1 MTTHDLLAAVTS
13 ALTKVHN
20 PRLGNDVLSTGMVQD
35 LNVDQAAG
43 LVSFRILLTR
53 QDPGTVV
60 IQARK
65 AVKAIEGVKE
75 VKIDIVDPAGAPAHS
90 HQPPADSIPMP
101 TGPAPL
107 AHLGKIIAVSSGMGG
122 VGKSTVA
129 ANLAIALAQAG
140 HRVGLMD
147 ADIYGPNIPR
157 MFGVFEKP
165 PVKDSRIQPLEAHGI
180 KLISLGLLVDRDAPV
195 IWRGPIIMKVL
206 TQFLNDVEW
215 GELDFFIVDL
225 PPGTGDA
232 QLSLAQSTRI
242 AGAVIVTTPQEVA
255 VGDALRGAKMFEK
268 VQVPVIGV
276 VENMSGFVTPNGERI
291 ELFGTGGGQRLA
303 AELRVPLL
311 GQVPLQP
318 GIADSA
324 DVGKPALIAVPD
336 SPAAKALRAIAEKVA
351 GLVAPTAAIS
361 LTN

>member
-1 MTTHDLLAAVTS
+1 MTPNDLAAAVAA
-13 ALTKVHN
+13 ALSKVHN
-20 PRLGNDVLSTGMVQD
+20 PRLGNDILSTGMVKD
-35 LNVDQAAG
+35 LTVDAAVG
-43 LVSFRILLTR
+43 RVAFTVLLTK

-60 IQARK
+60 IAARK
-65 AVKAIEGVKE
+65 AVKAIEGVTE
-75 VKIDIVDPAGAPAHS
+75 VKIEIVDPAGVPAHS
-90 HQPPADSIPMP
+90 HQPPADSVPMP

-107 AHLGKIIAVSSGMGG
+107 AHLGKIIAVSSGKGG

-129 ANLAIALAQAG
+129 ANIAIALAQAG

-165 PVKDSRIQPLEAHGI
+165 PVINSRIQPLTAYGV

-215 GELDFFIVDL
+215 GELDFFVVDL

-232 QLSLAQSTRI
+232 QLSLAQGARI

-268 VQVPVIGV
+268 VQVPIIGV

-291 ELFGTGGGQRLA
+291 DLFGTGGGQRLA

-318 GIADSA
+318 GIADA
-324 DVGKPALIAVPD
+324 GDQGMPALIAVPD
-336 SPAAKALRAIAEKVA
+336 SPAANALRAIAEKVA
-351 GLVAPTAAIS
+351 NLVAPTATIS
-361 LTN
+361 LTT